1 MNRLKKAA
9 SPYLLQHASNPVDWW
24 PWGPE
29 ALAEARNTGKPILL
43 SIGYAACHW
52 CHVMAHES
60 FENESIAKVMNR
72 HFINIKVDREE
83 RPDIDQLYMTALHM
97 LGQQGGWPLTMFLT
111 SDARP
116 FSGGTYFPPEP
127 RHGRPGFPQVLE
139 QMAAIHRNGDPRI
152 EENAKALMNAL
163 SAPVHDNSPL
173 PSPQL
178 LSDIANHLLKNADPV
193 NGGLGQAPKFPNPS
207 ILDFLWRHAR
217 TGNEAARDHV
227 VLTLRRMCLGGIYD
241 HIRGGF
247 CRYSVDERWLV
258 PHFEKM
264 LYDTAQL
271 IPHLARAWAET
282 GDDMFRE
289 RIVESIDW
297 LDREMWI
304 EGAGYASSLDA
315 DSEGEEG
322 AFYVWTPEQ
331 VETALG
337 SRATRFCAL
346 YDITDGGNFE
356 GRSIPNLLLTPHM
369 AETDKSFAAES
380 IAYLRETQDTRVR
393 PARDDKILTDWNA
406 LAVTAKAVAG
416 TMLGRPDWL
425 EDAENLFAILTA
437 DDVSA
442 ISHSRLGEAEVR
454 PAMATDYANLADAAL
469 TLYAHTGKEKYL
481 QAATALIAHLENHYV
496 DESGKRLHLASDQA
510 DDLVVRTCMAQDDAI
525 PNHNATYAQVCA
537 ILAAITGEESWRSR
551 CENTVAAFAPH
562 FSQSPAAHLGLAT
575 ALEMTAAPV
584 TVSIF
589 AAGDRERSAFRTAAL
604 KTPEPSVVL
613 VNKDSSDKPHAVVC
627 VGQTCS
633 MPISEPGDVTEA
645 IRSWVVD

>member
-481 QAATALIAHLENHYV
+481 QAAIALIAHLENHYV